1 MLAGT
6 LALPPKWVRVNPSK
20 IDYREPG
27 GNWSVLA
34 VGDRTF
40 QFRGASYR
48 QAKIT
53 FAEPIKR
60 IVIKFSVLGVSTVYP
75 QSADLWG
82 DFGSHTGW
90 HKDADRVFTH
100 VSAITKKGAAT
111 IGSGAPGNETWME
124 ILDVYGEVLK

>member
-1 MLAGT
+1 MLTGAP
-6 LALPPKWVRVNPSK
+6 AFPPKWTRVNPSK

-27 GNWSVLA
+27 GTWSVLA
-34 VGDRTF
+34 DGVRTF

-60 IVIKFSVLGVSTVYP
+60 FIVKFTVVGASTVYP

-82 DFGSHTGW
+82 DFGSYTGW
-90 HKDADRVFTH
+90 HTDADKVFVFTFL
-100 VSAITKKGAAT
+100 ITKKGVAT
-111 IGSGAPGNETWME
+111 IGSAAPGAATGMD